1 MSPKLVAVTVS
12 SLFLVGCA
20 KPTLESIR
28 PRGLDVFVS
37 GGKARDRSFGEETV
51 HGSMW
56 QVGATLSWNITYE
69 DEKEST
75 E

>member
-20 KPTLESIR
+20 TPTLESIR

-69 DEKEST
+69 DEKGT
-75 E
+75 TK